1 MNVQKS
7 HLRLAVFALGAAVM
21 YNLWFFVLRPDPRPT
36 GRTTPEQPILDI
48 GALSP
53 GTSARLDPTKIPA
66 PPDVDIHTRPAW
78 ARDPFL
84 FGDESRT
91 RTAVG
96 GWQPAGRELM
106 VRSILFSSSRRLA
119 IVDGHIVGVGDTVGT
134 YTVSDIEQGAVV
146 FATST
151 GERRRVTV
159 YPSVPRGLVR

>member
-1 MNVQKS
+1 
-7 HLRLAVFALGAAVM
+7 VFALGAAVL
-21 YNLWFFVLRPDPRPT
+21 YNLWFFVLRPGPRAT
-36 GRTTPEQPILDI
+36 GRTAPEQPILDI

-53 GTSARLDPTKIPA
+53 GTSAQADPTKIPA

-91 RTAVG
+91 RTAAGVR
-96 GWQPAGRELM
+96 QSPGRELM

-119 IVDGHIVGVGDTVGT
+119 IVNGHIVGVGDTVGT

-159 YPSVPRGLVR
+159 HAPAPRGLVQ